1 MCDEC
6 GENECEEGSGQC
18 VACGRRNTEMVRKL
32 KPVLDASDRC
42 FEIGGGRL
50 DAAAD
55 LDWGRFDALGRELR
69 DLMRQCYP
77 VRSGGT
83 KPLIQAWLDH
93 PLFLFGQGQL
103 EQLEHGEE

>member
-42 FEIGGGRL
+42 FELGVGRM
-50 DAAAD
+50 AAAAVG
-55 LDWGRFDALGRELR
+55 DWGRFAALGRELR

-77 VRSGGT
+77 IGQGQLERLEHAWLDHPLFLVGSGGT
-83 KPLIQAWLDH
+83 KPLIQ
-93 PLFLFGQGQL
+93 
-103 EQLEHGEE
+103 GEE